1 MRKKEIQGRRYLGD
15 VQHHQDKK
23 DQKKPLHKKENVRG
37 VRSIVWSIST
47 QFNKNFYIFHIHKT
61 LTEKNQCFFG
71 GWNCSFFDVILW
83 MPCPTAPSGRLSR
96 RDFER
101 SEKVSKR
108 PSEETRGEPR
118 VGEIEKAKRT
128 EISGRPNGRPR
139 SGGEA
144 IPVEAKRTT
153 TLFR

>member
-108 PSEETRGEPR
+108 PSEETRGEPQEDDR
-118 VGEIEKAKRT
+118 VSAAHRDQ
-128 EISGRPNGRPR
+128 GRPNGRA
-139 SGGEA
+139 SQWGQSH
-144 IPVEAKRTT
+144 PVEAQRTT